1 MAKLKLI
8 AKQHV
13 KINDLQLE
21 LDMLKEATKSD
32 LYKSFMKKLN
42 ESLEIEKLREE
53 NTKLRKQVK
62 ELKELLK
69 VDNER

>member
-1 MAKLKLI
+1 MGKLKLI

-53 NTKLRKQVK
+53 NIKLRKQVK

>member
-1 MAKLKLI
+1 MGKLKLI

-69 VDNER
+69 VDNEK